1 MKKIKNVLCIFLSMM
16 MLLCCSL
23 TASAASVTPKISFVG
38 HLVIYAAN
46 NGASSLFNTT
56 GHAFLSFKNTS
67 SSPVTLGAL
76 EVKAGQ
82 EVTFGT
88 WGNAEHKGIWYN
100 LESYLANHKND
111 LKGRISLLTGVTYS
125 DLVTINSVI
134 KDNDRWSATNN
145 CSTFAVKVW
154 NSICSDKLKL
164 DAGFPNSPTALMSS
178 IRLTSDYN
186 YETNRSIEDSTPIG
200 YKNGDGEFVDMTD
213 EALASVF
220 RALNNSVY
228 TPTEPVA
235 FMTPVNM
242 DTKNCEVA
250 R

>member
-1 MKKIKNVLCIFLSMM
+1 MKKLKNVLCIFLSMM
-16 MLLCCSL
+16 MLLLCCSL

-88 WGNAEHKGIWYN
+88 WGNDEHKGIWYN

-125 DLVTINSVI
+125 D
-134 KDNDRWSATNN
+134 
-145 CSTFAVKVW
+145 
-154 NSICSDKLKL
+154 
-164 DAGFPNSPTALMSS
+164 
-178 IRLTSDYN
+178 
-186 YETNRSIEDSTPIG
+186 
-200 YKNGDGEFVDMTD
+200 
-213 EALASVF
+213 
-220 RALNNSVY
+220 
-228 TPTEPVA
+228 
-235 FMTPVNM
+235 
-242 DTKNCEVA
+242 
-250 R
+250 